1 VDRSG
6 HLLVASSAGPEGSV
20 YSFAPGSAADE
31 IAVLTPQPST
41 ARPGAA
47 YVHPVNIWDNGEFA
61 NQLDLDS
68 YEYTTLAQMLARDV
82 GTPKTKE
89 YVSPDG
95 SLVLPAVR
103 VFQQGPDDSYP
114 GMDAT
119 GWRWSN
125 TLTAYGLLSATP
137 GQKIYIASDAENRTY
152 RATVQPDGTLGEL
165 TPFAERG
172 GESVAWDSEGHVY
185 VANGQVFVYD
195 AAGKAIGRIDVPER
209 PIQIL
214 FGGADG
220 RTLFVLTHH
229 NLYAVKTGRPN

>member
-1 VDRSG
+1 
-6 HLLVASSAGPEGSV
+6 
-20 YSFAPGSAADE
+20 
-31 IAVLTPQPST
+31 
-41 ARPGAA
+41 
-47 YVHPVNIWDNGEFA
+47 
-61 NQLDLDS
+61 
-68 YEYTTLAQMLARDV
+68 
-82 GTPKTKE
+82 
-89 YVSPDG
+89 
-95 SLVLPAVR
+95 
-103 VFQQGPDDSYP
+103 
-114 GMDAT
+114 MDAT